1 MTTFEPFVELF
12 DGWPAC
18 DTGSMAKRKIDIEAL
33 SDEER
38 LSLIEELWESIGE
51 SRRDSIPLTPYQ
63 EAELARRL
71 EAHEREGSVG
81 ITAEELHEKLRR
93 RGS

>member
-1 MTTFEPFVELF
+1 
-12 DGWPAC
+12 
-18 DTGSMAKRKIDIEAL
+18 MAKRKIDIDAL

-38 LSLIEELWESIGE
+38 LSLIEELWESLDE
-51 SRRDSIPLTPYQ
+51 NRRDAIPLTPDQ

-71 EAHEREGSVG
+71 EAYEREGPIG
-81 ITAEELHEKLRR
+81 ITAEEMHENLRR

>member
-1 MTTFEPFVELF
+1 
-12 DGWPAC
+12 
-18 DTGSMAKRKIDIEAL
+18 MAKRAINIDDL

-38 LSLIEELWESIGE
+38 LALIEELWKSLDEN
-51 SRRDSIPLTPYQ
+51 RRDAIPLTPDQ

-71 EAHEREGSVG
+71 EAHEREGPSGV
-81 ITAEELHEKLRR
+81 TAEEMHEKLRR